1 LEDGCALSAGR
12 QTHRAAAHCCVIENR
27 PPLPHVRRVKC
38 SPLAYALIAIVLSGC
53 RDRPMAQA
61 NSTAAP
67 PASSALS
74 YYPYAQTN
82 LQRIKLFV
90 GGQELSTAVALQ
102 PLERQTGMMWRTNMS
117 EDESML
123 FPFPIAHRTSFY
135 MKNTYVPLSAAYIDP
150 DGVIQ
155 EIHDLQPLDETSVP
169 AASDNIQ
176 YVLEVKQGWFKRHNI
191 STGTVVRTQFGELQ
205 KTFSFR

>member
-1 LEDGCALSAGR
+1 LA
-12 QTHRAAAHCCVIENR
+12 
-27 PPLPHVRRVKC
+27 HVRRVKRF
-38 SPLAYALIAIVLSGC
+38 SLTLALLGLTLFGC
-53 RDRPMAQA
+53 RDSKPVQAQ
-61 NSTAAP
+61 STAPP
-67 PASSALS
+67 PAALL

-82 LQRIKLFV
+82 LQRMKVFV
-90 GGQELSTAVALQ
+90 GGEELNTAVALQ
-102 PLERQTGMMWRTNMS
+102 PLERQTGMMWRTNMA

-123 FPFPIAHRTSFY
+123 FPFPVPHRTSFY

-150 DGVIQ
+150 EGVIQ
-155 EIHDLQPLDETSVP
+155 EIHDLKPLDEASVP

-191 STGTVVRTQFGELQ
+191 TTGTLVRTQQGELK